1 MTDDD
6 FPIRESPFFRERL
19 QKPTLLA
26 RKVRDTKSAPR
37 MMMLLSSSMASS
49 GARVLSPSSSS
60 LSSSSSSSSSLRTP
74 KIGTASPLRFRT
86 RRRRLRARAE
96 DASVEGQ
103 EKRRRKKTS
112 SPNLIDYQSTPYT
125 DKDGENPRPWYIEEN
140 GKANGVVVI
149 VVFLLSQ
156 VFIGTVLQ
164 PLAVFINQLW
174 EPIVGGH
181 LYVDNLY

>member
-1 MTDDD
+1 
-6 FPIRESPFFRERL
+6 
-19 QKPTLLA
+19 
-26 RKVRDTKSAPR
+26 
-37 MMMLLSSSMASS
+37 MAS
-49 GARVLSPSSSS
+49 P
-60 LSSSSSSSSSLRTP
+60 
-74 KIGTASPLRFRT
+74 RFRT
-86 RRRRLRARAE
+86 RRRLRARAE
-96 DASVEGQ
+96 DASVEGE

-112 SPNLIDYQSTPYT
+112 PNLIDYQSKPYT

>member
-1 MTDDD
+1 
-6 FPIRESPFFRERL
+6 
-19 QKPTLLA
+19 
-26 RKVRDTKSAPR
+26 
-37 MMMLLSSSMASS
+37 MMLLSSSIASS

-60 LSSSSSSSSSLRTP
+60 SSSLRTP
-74 KIGTASPLRFRT
+74 KIGMASPRFRT
-86 RRRRLRARAE
+86 RRRLRARAE

>member
-1 MTDDD
+1 VRAEDAASVEGQ
-6 FPIRESPFFRERL
+6 REKKMRS
-19 QKPTLLA
+19 KKT
-26 RKVRDTKSAPR
+26 
-37 MMMLLSSSMASS
+37 
-49 GARVLSPSSSS
+49 
-60 LSSSSSSSSSLRTP
+60 SSSSSSP
-74 KIGTASPLRFRT
+74 N
-86 RRRRLRARAE
+86 
-96 DASVEGQ
+96 
-103 EKRRRKKTS
+103 
-112 SPNLIDYQSTPYT
+112 NLIDYQSTPYT

>member
-1 MTDDD
+1 
-6 FPIRESPFFRERL
+6 
-19 QKPTLLA
+19 
-26 RKVRDTKSAPR
+26 
-37 MMMLLSSSMASS
+37 
-49 GARVLSPSSSS
+49 
-60 LSSSSSSSSSLRTP
+60 
-74 KIGTASPLRFRT
+74 
-86 RRRRLRARAE
+86 
-96 DASVEGQ
+96 VEGQ
-103 EKRRRKKTS
+103 KGRSKKTS
-112 SPNLIDYQSTPYT
+112 SSSPPNNLIDYQSTPYT

>member
-1 MTDDD
+1 MRSKKT
-6 FPIRESPFFRERL
+6 
-19 QKPTLLA
+19 
-26 RKVRDTKSAPR
+26 
-37 MMMLLSSSMASS
+37 
-49 GARVLSPSSSS
+49 
-60 LSSSSSSSSSLRTP
+60 SSSSSP
-74 KIGTASPLRFRT
+74 N
-86 RRRRLRARAE
+86 
-96 DASVEGQ
+96 
-103 EKRRRKKTS
+103 
-112 SPNLIDYQSTPYT
+112 NLIDYQSTPYT

>member
-1 MTDDD
+1 
-6 FPIRESPFFRERL
+6 
-19 QKPTLLA
+19 
-26 RKVRDTKSAPR
+26 
-37 MMMLLSSSMASS
+37 MAS
-49 GARVLSPSSSS
+49 P
-60 LSSSSSSSSSLRTP
+60 
-74 KIGTASPLRFRT
+74 RFRT
-86 RRRRLRARAE
+86 RRRLRARAE

-112 SPNLIDYQSTPYT
+112 SPNLIDYQSKPYT

>member
-1 MTDDD
+1 MTTM
-6 FPIRESPFFRERL
+6 R
-19 QKPTLLA
+19 
-26 RKVRDTKSAPR
+26 
-37 MMMLLSSSMASS
+37 LSSSIASS

-60 LSSSSSSSSSLRTP
+60 SSSSSSSLRTP
-74 KIGTASPLRFRT
+74 LKIGTASSSPCSFRT
-86 RRRRLRARAE
+86 RRRLYVRAE
-96 DASVEGQ
+96 DAASVEGQ
-103 EKRRRKKTS
+103 REKKMRSKKTS
-112 SPNLIDYQSTPYT
+112 SSPPPNNLIDYQSTPYT